1 MEDAA
6 PNLADDQVASNDEYE
21 NDLAEGV
28 QDDSTL
34 DPQPAREYT
43 ITSYGADYTVDSL
56 VKRMNHG
63 AFKIPDFQRRF
74 IWSQTHASRFIES
87 LLMGLPVPGIF
98 LYKEA
103 STGKHLVIDGQQRL
117 RSLQAFYRGL
127 FGEKKFRL
135 KGVREPWLDKT
146 YEDLTPSDQLRL
158 DDSIVHA
165 TIFTQDRPKD
175 SLDSIHF
182 VFERINSGGIRLSP
196 QEIRNCISAGKAVD
210 FVKELNSNEDW
221 RTIYGPMSSRA
232 KDEEL
237 VLRYAALFS
246 DYSNY
251 SRPMSKFLN
260 DFAEQMNEMN
270 ERQLEYIRLNFTDA
284 VGLINAGLDGRAFR
298 PVRALNAAVF
308 DAVMVGVATRL
319 AGDRAGGRP
328 PMEADDLVVRYEV
341 LLANDDFRDKWI
353 RATSDDDTV
362 KARIRLAIEA
372 FAR

>member
-1 MEDAA
+1 
-6 PNLADDQVASNDEYE
+6 
-21 NDLAEGV
+21 
-28 QDDSTL
+28 
-34 DPQPAREYT
+34 
-43 ITSYGADYTVDSL
+43 
-56 VKRMNHG
+56 MNQG

-74 IWSQTHASRFIES
+74 VWSQTHASRFIES

-103 STGKHLVIDGQQRL
+103 GSGKHLVIDGQQRL
-117 RSLQAFYRGL
+117 RSLQAFYKGV

-135 KGVREPWLDKT
+135 KGVREPWLDKA
-146 YEDLTPSDQLRL
+146 YEDLSSSDQLKL

-165 TIFTQDRPKD
+165 TIFTQDKPRD

-196 QEIRNCISAGKAVD
+196 QEIRNCISAGKSVE
-210 FVKELNSNEDW
+210 FIKELNSNKNW
-221 RTIYGPMSSRA
+221 REIYGPESSRA

-237 VLRYAALFS
+237 VLRFAALFMG
-246 DYSNY
+246 YSEY

-260 DFAEQMNEMN
+260 NFAEEMNEMS
-270 ERQLEYIRLNFTDA
+270 EKQLDYIRNNFSDA
-284 VGLINAGLDGRAFR
+284 VGSINLALNGRAFR

-308 DAVMVGVATRL
+308 DAVMVGVAARL
-319 AGDRAGGRP
+319 LADREKQRA
-328 PMEADDLVVRYEV
+328 PMGAADLVVRYDR
-341 LLANDDFRDKWI
+341 LLADGEFRDKWI

-372 FAR
+372 FAV